1 MFLWFVLIAFDDTK
15 MRRQTAPEHKKTT
28 HSAVHFH
35 PAADRENTFC
45 GRFDNNNRVLTVCFM
60 E

>member
-1 MFLWFVLIAFDDTK
+1 LWFVFIVFDDTK
-15 MRRQTAPEHKKTT
+15 MRQQKVYEYRKLT
-28 HSAVHFH
+28 HFAVHYH
-35 PAADRENTFC
+35 PAAGRENTFC